1 MSGFNRFYLW
11 GVKMKYHMSIYT
23 VAGVFFKAIVN
34 ALQGVYTVDILTML
48 EMLVVSMVFASAET
62 AIFTEEKPFGDSKGR
77 VLLWGL
83 LANVAFLG
91 GALGFGWFRD
101 VPVWGG
107 VLLLFLLTRY
117 VSLGSVFAGVSFPF
131 LSWYCYPDPVVVILA
146 FCAGGLVVWKHR
158 ENIQRLV
165 QGKERRFHFRRDKNT
180 Q

>member
-91 GALGFGWFRD
+91 GALGFGWFRG
-101 VPVWGG
+101 VPVWAGG
-107 VLLLFLLTRY
+107 IL
-117 VSLGSVFAGVSFPF
+117 
-131 LSWYCYPDPVVVILA
+131 VVILEGA
-146 FCAGGLVVWKHR
+146 MVAMWYAMWL
-158 ENIQRLV
+158 
-165 QGKERRFHFRRDKNT
+165 ERKWDTRDLNRNLKKY
-180 Q
+180 QEQ

>member
-1 MSGFNRFYLW
+1 MNGFNRFYLW

-107 VLLLFLLTRY
+107 VLLVMILEGAMVAMWYAMWLERKWDTRDLNRNLKKY
-117 VSLGSVFAGVSFPF
+117 Q
-131 LSWYCYPDPVVVILA
+131 
-146 FCAGGLVVWKHR
+146 
-158 ENIQRLV
+158 EQ
-165 QGKERRFHFRRDKNT
+165 
-180 Q
+180 

>member
-91 GALGFGWFRD
+91 GALGFGWFRG
-101 VPVWGG
+101 VPVWAG
-107 VLLLFLLTRY
+107 VLLVMILEGAMVAMWYAMWLERKWDTR
-117 VSLGSVFAGVSFPF
+117 
-131 LSWYCYPDPVVVILA
+131 
-146 FCAGGLVVWKHR
+146 GLNRNLKKYQ
-158 ENIQRLV
+158 EQ
-165 QGKERRFHFRRDKNT
+165 
-180 Q
+180 

>member
-48 EMLVVSMVFASAET
+48 EILVVSMVFASAET

-107 VLLLFLLTRY
+107 VLLVMILEGAMVAMWYAMWLERKWDTRDLNRNLKKY
-117 VSLGSVFAGVSFPF
+117 Q
-131 LSWYCYPDPVVVILA
+131 
-146 FCAGGLVVWKHR
+146 
-158 ENIQRLV
+158 EQ
-165 QGKERRFHFRRDKNT
+165 
-180 Q
+180 

>member
-23 VAGVFFKAIVN
+23 VAGVFFKAIIN

-107 VLLLFLLTRY
+107 VLLVMILEGAMVAMWYAMWLERKWDTRDLNRNLKKY
-117 VSLGSVFAGVSFPF
+117 Q
-131 LSWYCYPDPVVVILA
+131 
-146 FCAGGLVVWKHR
+146 
-158 ENIQRLV
+158 EQ
-165 QGKERRFHFRRDKNT
+165 
-180 Q
+180 

>member
-83 LANVAFLG
+83 LAKVAFLG
-91 GALGFGWFRD
+91 GALGFGWFRG
-101 VPVWGG
+101 VPVW
-107 VLLLFLLTRY
+107 
-117 VSLGSVFAGVSFPF
+117 AGVI
-131 LSWYCYPDPVVVILA
+131 LVVILEGA
-146 FCAGGLVVWKHR
+146 MVAMWYAMWL
-158 ENIQRLV
+158 
-165 QGKERRFHFRRDKNT
+165 ERKWDTRDLNRNLKKY
-180 Q
+180 QEQ

>member
-1 MSGFNRFYLW
+1 MMSGFNRFYLW

-107 VLLLFLLTRY
+107 VLLVMILEGAMVAMWYAMWLERKWDTRDLNRNLKKY
-117 VSLGSVFAGVSFPF
+117 Q
-131 LSWYCYPDPVVVILA
+131 
-146 FCAGGLVVWKHR
+146 
-158 ENIQRLV
+158 EQ
-165 QGKERRFHFRRDKNT
+165 
-180 Q
+180 

>member
-11 GVKMKYHMSIYT
+11 GVKMKCHMSIYT

-91 GALGFGWFRD
+91 GALGFGWFRG
-101 VPVWGG
+101 VPVW
-107 VLLLFLLTRY
+107 
-117 VSLGSVFAGVSFPF
+117 AGVI
-131 LSWYCYPDPVVVILA
+131 LVVILEGA
-146 FCAGGLVVWKHR
+146 MVAMWYAMWL
-158 ENIQRLV
+158 
-165 QGKERRFHFRRDKNT
+165 ERKWDTRDLNRNLKKY
-180 Q
+180 QEQ

>member
-62 AIFTEEKPFGDSKGR
+62 AIFTEEKPFGDSKAR

-91 GALGFGWFRD
+91 GALGFGWFRG

-107 VLLLFLLTRY
+107 VLL
-117 VSLGSVFAGVSFPF
+117 
-131 LSWYCYPDPVVVILA
+131 VVILEGA
-146 FCAGGLVVWKHR
+146 MVAMWYAMWL
-158 ENIQRLV
+158 
-165 QGKERRFHFRRDKNT
+165 ERKWDTRDLNRNLKKY
-180 Q
+180 QEQ

>member
-23 VAGVFFKAIVN
+23 VAGVFFKAIIN

-83 LANVAFLG
+83 LANMAFLG

-107 VLLLFLLTRY
+107 VLLVMILEGAM
-117 VSLGSVFAGVSFPF
+117 VAM
-131 LSWYCYPDPVVVILA
+131 WYAMWL
-146 FCAGGLVVWKHR
+146 
-158 ENIQRLV
+158 
-165 QGKERRFHFRRDKNT
+165 ERKWDRRDLNRNLKKY
-180 Q
+180 QEQ

>member
-91 GALGFGWFRD
+91 GALGFGWFRG

-107 VLLLFLLTRY
+107 VLL
-117 VSLGSVFAGVSFPF
+117 
-131 LSWYCYPDPVVVILA
+131 VVILEGA
-146 FCAGGLVVWKHR
+146 MVAMWYAMWL
-158 ENIQRLV
+158 
-165 QGKERRFHFRRDKNT
+165 ERKWDTRDLNRNLKKY
-180 Q
+180 QEQ